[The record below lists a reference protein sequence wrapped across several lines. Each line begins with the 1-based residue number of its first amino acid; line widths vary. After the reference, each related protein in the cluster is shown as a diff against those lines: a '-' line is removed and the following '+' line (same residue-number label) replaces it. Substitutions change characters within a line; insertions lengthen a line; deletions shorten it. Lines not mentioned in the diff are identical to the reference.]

1 MTGAPANLFELGHE
15 DMGAEHFT
23 TLVESA
29 NVKIERIVSNGQASP
44 AGFWYDQARTEWVM
58 VLVGSAGLRFD
69 GEAEI
74 MVLRAGDHVLIPAR
88 KKHRVEWTDES
99 RATVWLAVHYAES
112 G

>member
-1 MTGAPANLFELGHE
+1 MTGAPVNLVELGPDDAGE
-15 DMGAEHFT
+15 EHFV

-29 NVKIERIVSNGQASP
+29 NVKIERIVSSGQASP
-44 AGFWYDQARTEWVM
+44 AGFWYDQPWAEWVM
-58 VLVGSAGLRFD
+58 VLAGSAGLRFD

-88 KKHRVEWTDES
+88 QKHRVEWTDAS